1 MRKNLPKNNRRG
13 NRFAIWAAGASLL
26 VASVPLF
33 AHHSFA
39 AEFDEGK
46 SITLSGTVT
55 KVEWLNPHVHFY
67 LDVKDENGKVTVW
80 DFETA
85 SPNGLSRQGW
95 TRNALKAGDNITVQ
109 GVQAKDGSHLVSAGM
124 VTLADGRK
132 VFGGSG
138 DAGSAGSK
146 PSN

>member
-1 MRKNLPKNNRRG
+1 MRATKLTL
-13 NRFAIWAAGASLL
+13 WAAAASLL
-26 VASVPLF
+26 LASAPAF

-39 AEFDEGK
+39 AEFDPSK
-46 SITLSGTVT
+46 SITLTGTVT

-67 LDVKDENGKVTVW
+67 LDVKDQNGNVVSW

-95 TRNALKAGDNITVQ
+95 TRHSLKVGDVITVEAF
-109 GVQAKDGSHLVSAGM
+109 QAKDGSHLASAGN

-138 DAGSAGSK
+138 DAGSSPAK
-146 PSN
+146 

>member
-1 MRKNLPKNNRRG
+1 M
-13 NRFAIWAAGASLL
+13 WAAGASLL
-26 VASVPLF
+26 LASAPAF

-39 AEFDEGK
+39 AEFDPNK
-46 SITLSGTVT
+46 AITLTGTVT

-67 LDVKDENGKVTVW
+67 LDVKDQNGNVTNW

-95 TRNALKAGDNITVQ
+95 TRNSLKVGDVITVQ
-109 GVQAKDGSHLVSAGM
+109 AFAAKDGSHLGSAGN

-138 DAGSAGSK
+138 DAGAAPK
-146 PSN
+146 

>member
-1 MRKNLPKNNRRG
+1 MPA
-13 NRFAIWAAGASLL
+13 NRFTLCAAAAGLL
-26 VASVPLF
+26 VASAPAF

-39 AEFDEGK
+39 AEFDPGK
-46 SITLSGTVT
+46 SITLTGTVT

-67 LDVKDENGKVTVW
+67 MDVKDQSGNVTNW

-95 TRNALKAGDNITVQ
+95 TRNSLKVGDVITVQ
-109 GVQAKDGSHLVSAGM
+109 AFQAKDGSHLASAGN
-124 VTLADGRK
+124 VTLSDGRK

-138 DAGSAGSK
+138 DAGSAPSK
-146 PSN
+146 